1 MEFKLTKNQKYIA
14 DLVESSNRNILV
26 HGKPGVG
33 KSVLIRWLVEN
44 GRKAYTLAAPTG
56 LAALNIG
63 GKTLH
68 SLFGIP
74 VSQGIIHPTYNI
86 YSANEKVC
94 NHVRY
99 RVKHLIIDEISM
111 VRADVLD
118 YIDRFMRSVK
128 GYDVPFGGVQVIAVG
143 DFYQIPPVV
152 VDYEHKQL
160 DEAGYDSPFAFS
172 SNAFKEGDFLIETLD
187 EVLRQKG
194 DKKFINI
201 LHNARTGDI
210 KLDDLDKLNKC
221 VKIPKD
227 LRVKLTGTNKQADTI
242 NLTELKKLDGRLTSF
257 IATRFGE
264 WPALPVEEE
273 LQLKVGAQVIV
284 KMNGADRPGNVKG
297 EFDSRVVNGTMG
309 KVVEIYDER
318 TVEEPLPSMD
328 SEKPNTTRVIIE
340 LENGER
346 VPIYRK
352 RWEHKI
358 KEKVDDEWQEKVV
371 ASYSQIPLSL
381 AWAISIHKS
390 QGQSFDKVHIDASK
404 IFAPG
409 QLYVALSRCRSLK
422 GLTLEN
428 QLNKAKFWT
437 NRNVVQFFNEL
448 EEKVLA

>member
-14 DLVESSNRNILV
+14 DLVESCNSNILV

-44 GRKAYTLAAPTG
+44 GRKTYTLAAPTG

-74 VSQGIIHPTYNI
+74 VSQGIIHPTYNVF
-86 YSANEKVC
+86 SANERVC
-94 NHVRY
+94 NNIKY

-128 GYDVPFGGVQVIAVG
+128 GYDASFGGVQVIAVG

-152 VDYEHKQL
+152 VDNEHKQL

-172 SNAFKEGDFLIETLD
+172 SNAFKEGNFIIESLD

-201 LHNARTGDI
+201 LHAARTGDV
-210 KLDDLDKLNKC
+210 KLDDIARLNKC
-221 VKIPKD
+221 VKVPKD
-227 LRVKLTGTNKQADTI
+227 LRIKLTGTNKQADII
-242 NLTELKKLDGRLTSF
+242 NSTELSKLESKPYKFT
-257 IATRFGE
+257 ATKFGE
-264 WPALPVEEE
+264 WPALPVEEN
-273 LQLKVGAQVIV
+273 LVLKIGAQVIV
-284 KMNGADRPGNVKG
+284 KMNGADRPNKIQG
-297 EFDSRVVNGTMG
+297 EFESSVVNGTMG
-309 KVVEIYDER
+309 TVVEIYEEDSVEE
-318 TVEEPLPSMD
+318 TVE
-328 SEKPNTTRVIIE
+328 KVIIQ
-340 LENGER
+340 LESGEQ

-358 KEKVDDEWQEKVV
+358 KEKVDDEWKERIV

-390 QGQSFDKVHIDASK
+390 QGQSFDKVHIDANK
-404 IFAPG
+404 IFAAG

-422 GLTLEN
+422 GLTLESE
-428 QLNKAKFWT
+428 LAKTKFWA
-437 NRNVVQFFNEL
+437 NRNVIQFFNEL
-448 EEKVLA
+448 EEQKVTI